1 MTISTGTGIGT
12 ALPADEPPVERIVA
26 RLRPHGRVLAV
37 PTVLLI
43 GICAATS
50 YFLGSMPEPWQ
61 NMLVAAGAG
70 VSIFFLCLLP
80 FVTWLKRRYTI
91 TTRRI
96 IFRHGVFVS
105 TRQEL
110 LHSRGY
116 EVAVRR
122 SWLQSL
128 FGTGDVRINSGQEHP
143 LVLKDVPNA
152 YLVQQVLIDL
162 SEASHALLGSRRL
175 EQSTLANQTVPW
187 AR

>member
-1 MTISTGTGIGT
+1 MTISAGSGN
-12 ALPADEPPVERIVA
+12 APLVDAPPVERIVA
-26 RLRPHGRVLAV
+26 RLRPHARVLTW
-37 PTVLLI
+37 PTVLLV
-43 GICAATS
+43 GICAVTG
-50 YFLGSMPEPWQ
+50 YFLGSLPEQWH
-61 NMLVAAGAG
+61 NLLLAAGAG
-70 VSIFFLCLLP
+70 VAIFCLCLLP

-116 EVAVRR
+116 DVTLRQT
-122 SWLQSL
+122 WLQSL
-128 FGTGDVRINSGQEHP
+128 FGSGDVRISSGQEHP
-143 LVLKDVPNA
+143 LVLRDIPNA
-152 YLVQQVLIDL
+152 TLVQQVLNDL

-175 EQSTLANQTVPW
+175 EQSTLADQTVPW